1 MRHLLS
7 MSAVLAFLALA
18 GCSGDPGPQG
28 PAGPA
33 GQAGPAGPVGP
44 AGPQGAQGPQGPVQP
59 VHQVR
64 LGPWDRKARRARLA
78 DKVPPDLLASA
89 ARRDRRDQLARPVL
103 PALPVPRAIRGHPPR
118 FASSQERTAWL
129 ARPVRSWLV
138 LSAPAAQPTERSA
151 RRPERPRLAC
161 ACVRDLKQRYG
172 FRSIS
177 RT

>member
-1 MRHLLS
+1 MIRGLK
-7 MSAVLAFLALA
+7 
-18 GCSGDPGPQG
+18 
-28 PAGPA
+28 
-33 GQAGPAGPVGP
+33 
-44 AGPQGAQGPQGPVQP
+44 
-59 VHQVR
+59 VR
-64 LGPWDRKARRARLA
+64 LVPQAKPVPPVLSVQQVLRAHRVRKARRARLA

>member
-1 MRHLLS
+1 MIRGLKVRLVPQAKPVPPVLS
-7 MSAVLAFLALA
+7 VQQVLRAHRVRKAPSAPRVQLANA
-18 GCSGDPGPQG
+18 
-28 PAGPA
+28 
-33 GQAGPAGPVGP
+33 
-44 AGPQGAQGPQGPVQP
+44 VQP

>member
-1 MRHLLS
+1 VIRGLKVRPVPQAKPVPPVLS
-7 MSAVLAFLALA
+7 VQQVLRAHRVRKAPSAPRVLANA
-18 GCSGDPGPQG
+18 
-28 PAGPA
+28 
-33 GQAGPAGPVGP
+33 
-44 AGPQGAQGPQGPVQP
+44 VQP

-161 ACVRDLKQRYG
+161 ACVSDLKQRYG
-172 FRSIS
+172 FRSTS